1 MPERH
6 RDWLRQAQLDLDH
19 ARLGAREGH
28 FEWAVF
34 AAQQAAE
41 KACKALHM
49 ALGGDAWGR
58 PHHRRRGP
66 SGHRRR
72 GGHP

>member
-1 MPERH
+1 
-6 RDWLRQAQLDLDH
+6 
-19 ARLGAREGH
+19 
-28 FEWAVF
+28 
-34 AAQQAAE
+34 
-41 KACKALHM
+41 M